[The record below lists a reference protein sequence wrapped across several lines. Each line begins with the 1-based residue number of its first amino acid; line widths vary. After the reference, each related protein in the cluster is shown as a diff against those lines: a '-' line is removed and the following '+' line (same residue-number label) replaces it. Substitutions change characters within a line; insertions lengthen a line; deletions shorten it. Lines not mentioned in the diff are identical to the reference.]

1 MSRPGHRRA
10 PRAGA
15 IKTKPLRVGL
25 PARLDSPCA
34 RRHAYGGLGYSQF
47 RRPVSFLL
55 SRTGVMVLSGVSKSC
70 RNMAAGAGAAMSR
83 TRSPVKGPATKEA
96 RSPEPR
102 PSGTGENQATEL
114 WKLRR
119 FCAGPPEPGQDTAF
133 PSAIKL
139 VPSTHIRCMMTAS
152 LRATATL
159 ARRAPEVPLRWR
171 AGWLPC
177 GAGPSAPAPRV
188 PPGICHFHRTNPAGG
203 SSSSTLRVA

>member
-1 MSRPGHRRA
+1 MFGLNGRFLRPGLNTERRRA
-10 PRAGA
+10 QGLSRRAGRP
-15 IKTKPLRVGL
+15 TRSGL
-25 PARLDSPCA
+25 VLIAPSTVACLS
-34 RRHAYGGLGYSQF
+34 GLGYSF

-83 TRSPVKGPATKEA
+83 TRSPVKGPATEEA

-102 PSGTGENQATEL
+102 PSGTGEI
-114 WKLRR
+114 KLLNYGKLCRV
-119 FCAGPPEPGQDTAF
+119 CAGPPEPGQDTAF

-159 ARRAPEVPLRWR
+159 ARR
-171 AGWLPC
+171 LPMC
-177 GAGPSAPAPRV
+177 LASASPQLFKAE
-188 PPGICHFHRTNPAGG
+188 A
-203 SSSSTLRVA
+203 LE